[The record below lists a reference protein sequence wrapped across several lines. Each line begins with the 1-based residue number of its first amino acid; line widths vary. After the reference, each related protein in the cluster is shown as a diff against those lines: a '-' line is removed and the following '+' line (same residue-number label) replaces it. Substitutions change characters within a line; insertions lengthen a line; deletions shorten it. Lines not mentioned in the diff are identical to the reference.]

1 MARKLRRAK
10 DPLEYKATPM
20 KGASKR
26 QIDLALGAI
35 KLGSSVVSL
44 MSGLLAAV
52 LILYSSYVLY
62 DTFSTSYGAYK
73 SSWDLLQYK
82 PEIVDDGATPSDG
95 RDTLA
100 SINKDYRGWLTVYDT
115 GIDYPVVQGEND
127 LYYASHDVYGN
138 VSLTGAIYLAAGNT
152 RNGSDSYNLIYG
164 HHMDNGAMFGRLDSF
179 QTQSYFNEHRQ
190 GIWVTESGVYDLYA
204 FALVTTDAYENEI
217 YSVGNRAA
225 QVRAFL
231 EGDRSKDNPQNTH
244 VVYYDRETART
255 ADRIL
260 ALSTCMDAET
270 NGRLVLFLKMT
281 RRTLPAVNP
290 VTLTVRYVYADG
302 KEAFETRSFVYEAG
316 SEYRVES
323 PRKKG
328 YAASLEVAEG
338 SIWEDTTITVVYKKL
353 VTLTILYEYEDG
365 TRAYETYTKEMV
377 EGDHY
382 SVTSPVIP
390 DCKVSEA
397 VVRGRIEEDTTLKV
411 IYRKPHTL
419 TIRYEYLDGTLAAE
433 TYTVTLYAGDEYSRD
448 NPVIKG
454 FTTAWVR
461 VAGVMETRDVEVT
474 VLYIP
479 DEIAA
484 LGATISIDEYEI
496 PLGLDNLHAQM
507 GVCTE

>member
-225 QVRAFL
+225 LVRAF
-231 EGDRSKDNPQNTH
+231 R
-244 VVYYDRETART
+244 YYWTYRKESPLAATPLAFCT
-255 ADRIL
+255 VFIL
-260 ALSTCMDAET
+260 V
-270 NGRLVLFLKMT
+270 GLFES
-281 RRTLPAVNP
+281 
-290 VTLTVRYVYADG
+290 VYAP
-302 KEAFETRSFVYEAG
+302 FSFIG
-316 SEYRVES
+316 CNFF
-323 PRKKG
+323 
-328 YAASLEVAEG
+328 
-338 SIWEDTTITVVYKKL
+338 L
-353 VTLTILYEYEDG
+353 VQGPLW
-365 TRAYETYTKEMV
+365 RA
-377 EGDHY
+377 DLLN
-382 SVTSPVIP
+382 
-390 DCKVSEA
+390 
-397 VVRGRIEEDTTLKV
+397 RG
-411 IYRKPHTL
+411 
-419 TIRYEYLDGTLAAE
+419 
-433 TYTVTLYAGDEYSRD
+433 
-448 NPVIKG
+448 
-454 FTTAWVR
+454 
-461 VAGVMETRDVEVT
+461 
-474 VLYIP
+474 
-479 DEIAA
+479 
-484 LGATISIDEYEI
+484 
-496 PLGLDNLHAQM
+496 
-507 GVCTE
+507 